1 MQITREHINRDT
13 EQNVQQYLTF
23 MIGSEEYAVS
33 LLKVKEIIE
42 YDTVTQIPKTP
53 EWIRGVINLRG
64 SVVPVIDLAVK
75 FRQAP
80 SVAGKLTCIVITEVL
95 NGGQGAQSGEEAAV
109 MGIMADSVR
118 QVIDLRSQD
127 IEESP
132 AFGTRVKV
140 DYLLGMA
147 RSGKKFC
154 LLLDTEKVLSTD
166 ELLELPDLVEGSTGD
181 SQPELEPLTAPDPGE
196 APTTPSS
203 SEETHPE

>member
-1 MQITREHINRDT
+1 MQITREETTRDT

-23 MIGSEEYAVS
+23 MIGGEEYAVS

-42 YDTVTQIPKTP
+42 YDTVTQLPKTP

-80 SVAGKLTCIVITEVL
+80 SVAAKLTCIVITEVQC
-95 NGGQGAQSGEEAAV
+95 GDEAAV

-118 QVIDLRSQD
+118 QVIDLRPQD
-127 IEESP
+127 IEEP
-132 AFGTRVKV
+132 PTFGTRIRV
-140 DYLLGMA
+140 DYMLGMA

-166 ELLELPDLVEGSTGD
+166 ELLELPESVELATANP
-181 SQPELEPLTAPDPGE
+181 QPELQLPPTPVPLEDSATPD
-196 APTTPSS
+196 A
-203 SEETHPE
+203 SEETNPE